1 MTYSAHG
8 DFFDFAFYKNSFSL
22 RYGDL
27 AILKMAMVLIRP
39 NRSLNIK
46 YYVRDPGKAHPWAE
60 VRVFGIF
67 SVKIGPGALAAAS
80 CKNRKH

>member
-46 YYVRDPGKAHPWAE
+46 YYVRDPGKAHP
-60 VRVFGIF
+60 
-67 SVKIGPGALAAAS
+67 
-80 CKNRKH
+80 

>member
-1 MTYSAHG
+1 MVTFLILH
-8 DFFDFAFYKNSFSL
+8 FIKNSFSL

-27 AILKMAMVLIRP
+27 AILKMAMVLIRG
-39 NRSLNIK
+39 NRGLNIK
-46 YYVRDPGKAHPWAE
+46 YYVRDPGKAHLCAE